1 MKIITYLFKKITIL
15 FRYLAKYIIFVIQK
29 TNITMKKLA
38 LLSTLLV
45 AFSVT
50 ISSCKSH
57 EKCPAYSKANTTS
70 TTKKS
75 V

>member
-1 MKIITYLFKKITIL
+1 
-15 FRYLAKYIIFVIQK
+15 
-29 TNITMKKLA
+29 MKKLA
-38 LLSTLLV
+38 LLSTLLI

-70 TTKKS
+70 TAKKS